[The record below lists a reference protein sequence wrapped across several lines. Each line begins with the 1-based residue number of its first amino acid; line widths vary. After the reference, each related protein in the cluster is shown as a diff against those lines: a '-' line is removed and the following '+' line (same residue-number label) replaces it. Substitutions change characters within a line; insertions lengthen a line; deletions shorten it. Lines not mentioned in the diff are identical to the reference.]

1 MDLHIRGCGYNA
13 VLFIKN
19 IDVQLM
25 EKEMKKKSLLIL
37 AVILLV
43 AIASLSFY
51 GCNARYDTTLKEG
64 NVTKTDNLTIRED
77 GTFKILQ
84 LADLHLTTGGSYKLD
99 RQTLRWVEEALE
111 KTQPD
116 LVELNGDA
124 VGSGV
129 KGRNQGLLALANIFE
144 KKQVYWAYT
153 FGNHD
158 GEHSLDDK
166 GKDLWIGKVGER
178 TNLLEACSEV
188 STTFNFQ
195 DYDIFYGDNTK
206 GNKELYE
213 LLKGYKYSLLARSEQ
228 EQQPDKECFMGVG
241 NYVIELTDHSG
252 QVKFALFHLDTH
264 GKTYISPKGNVDPDQ
279 YIDCGYVGLTDLQV
293 QWYREK
299 IATYSAEGILSAIF
313 MHIPSYGYRTVY
325 ETPTGYNK
333 YGVPQFA
340 EKASLEFWATQNTS
354 LDNENFNYQAYT
366 PDKYSS
372 LDFIKQ
378 EGIYASRWQDNLFSA
393 ISASPSTI
401 LISVGHD
408 HNNSFA
414 NFIQVGEQELMLA
427 YGRVSG
433 VNAWARDIPIGASVY
448 TLDLNSSSA
457 GDVIDLEIV
466 YPSFKYTKY
475 GNR

>member
-1 MDLHIRGCGYNA
+1 
-13 VLFIKN
+13 
-19 IDVQLM
+19 
-25 EKEMKKKSLLIL
+25 MKKKLLIILTAILL
-37 AVILLV
+37 AVVI
-43 AIASLSFY
+43 SLSFY
-51 GCNARYDTTLKEG
+51 GCNARYDTILKKG
-64 NVTKTDNLTIRED
+64 NVTKVNNLTIRED

-84 LADLHLTTGGSYKLD
+84 LADLHLTSGGSYKLD
-99 RQTLRWVEEALE
+99 RQTLRWVEEAIY

-166 GKDLWIGKVGER
+166 GKDLWIGKVGKK
-178 TNLLEACSEV
+178 TNLLDACKEAH
-188 STTFNFQ
+188 TTFNSQ

-206 GNKELYE
+206 GNKELFD
-213 LLKGYKYSLLARSEQ
+213 LLKGYKYSLLTRSEQ
-228 EQQPDKECFMGVG
+228 EQEPKKECFMGVG
-241 NYVIELTDHSG
+241 NYVIELTDQSG
-252 QVKFALFHLDTH
+252 QVKFALFHMDTH
-264 GKTYISPKGNVDPDQ
+264 GKTYISPKGSADPNQ
-279 YIDCGYVGLTDLQV
+279 YIDSGYVGLTDLQV
-293 QWYREK
+293 QWYKEK
-299 IATYSAEGILSAIF
+299 VATYTAEGILSAIF

-325 ETPTGYNK
+325 ETLTGCNK

-340 EKASLEFWATQNTS
+340 EKASLEFWVTKDAS
-354 LDNENFNYQAYT
+354 LDNENFIYQAYT
-366 PDKYSS
+366 PVKYSS
-372 LDFIKQ
+372 IDFIKQ

-414 NFIQVGEQELMLA
+414 NFIRLGEQELMLA

-448 TLDLNSSSA
+448 TLNLNASSTEEI
-457 GDVIDLEIV
+457 IDLEIV
-466 YPSFKYTKY
+466 YPSFKYTKQ